1 MNPSR
6 HYAEAHILIEEL
18 PQGSGMEYAMDC
30 PPDVLDPN
38 WQRLD
43 LYTPCGANTPGRFDR
58 ISSYRCAPDCCEWQ
72 GTQKHTEGGDF
83 RQATYRA
90 VRQGLCKAQSVLL
103 EPYYRVRIEMPQ
115 QALGRVM
122 TDMSRMYG
130 KFDAPI
136 LENETAVLQGI
147 APVALM
153 RDYGAVLAQVTG
165 GLGQMTLALEGY
177 FPCHN
182 QDEVVAEIAYDPDKD
197 LRNTCD
203 SVFLWSRGRLSGALV
218 RGRGQ
223 DAYADGVLSV

>member
-1 MNPSR
+1 
-6 HYAEAHILIEEL
+6 
-18 PQGSGMEYAMDC
+18 
-30 PPDVLDPN
+30 
-38 WQRLD
+38 
-43 LYTPCGANTPGRFDR
+43 
-58 ISSYRCAPDCCEWQ
+58 
-72 GTQKHTEGGDF
+72 
-83 RQATYRA
+83 
-90 VRQGLCKAQSVLL
+90 
-103 EPYYRVRIEMPQ
+103 MPQ

-203 SVFLWSRGRLSGALV
+203 SVFCGHGAGYLV
-218 RGRGQ
+218 PWYEVE
-223 DAYADGVLSV
+223 DKMHMADGVLSV

>member
-1 MNPSR
+1 
-6 HYAEAHILIEEL
+6 
-18 PQGSGMEYAMDC
+18 
-30 PPDVLDPN
+30 
-38 WQRLD
+38 
-43 LYTPCGANTPGRFDR
+43 
-58 ISSYRCAPDCCEWQ
+58 
-72 GTQKHTEGGDF
+72 
-83 RQATYRA
+83 
-90 VRQGLCKAQSVLL
+90 
-103 EPYYRVRIEMPQ
+103 MPQ

-182 QDEVVAEIAYDPDKD
+182 QDEVVAEIAYDPIRICAIPVIRYFGHGAGYLVPWYEVEDKMHMPMASY
-197 LRNTCD
+197 LYEKKAG
-203 SVFLWSRGRLSGALV
+203 SEHGSGHCGSQGEGGSHAAGTAPGL
-218 RGRGQ
+218 
-223 DAYADGVLSV
+223 